1 MSERL
6 KVAIIGPGNIGS
18 DLMYKVLRSPY
29 LELCMLAGIIPSS
42 DGLARAAA
50 LGIPTTAD
58 GIQPILDQPG
68 IRLVFDCTGAK
79 SHLQHAPLLQAA
91 GKIAVDLT
99 PAAIGPYCVPSVNL
113 DEIFDA
119 PNLNLVTC
127 GGQATIPIVAAVSRV
142 ATVAYAEIVATISS
156 KSAGPGTRHN
166 IDEFTKT
173 TSRAVEMVGKA
184 QKGKAIIIL
193 NPADPPIIMRDTI
206 YCELLEEPVDPQAII
221 DSIDQ
226 MVATVQAYVP
236 GYRLRFPPMV
246 HGRQVTT
253 MVEVEGAGDYLPK
266 YSGNLDIINAAAVGI
281 AEKIARR
288 ELNMQEVK

>member
-18 DLMYKVLRSPY
+18 DLMYKVMRSPY
-29 LELCMLAGIIPSS
+29 LEMRMMAGIIATS

-50 LGIPTTAD
+50 LGIPTTSE
-58 GIQPILDQPG
+58 GLQPILDQPD

-79 SHLQHAPLLQAA
+79 PHLQHAPLLKAA

-113 DEIFDA
+113 DENFEA

-127 GGQATIPIVAAVSRV
+127 GGQATIPIVSAVSRV
-142 ATVAYAEIVATISS
+142 ASVGYAEIVATISS
-156 KSAGPGTRHN
+156 KSAGLGTRHN

-173 TSRAVEMVGKA
+173 TARAVEIVGKA
-184 QKGKAIIIL
+184 RKGKAIIIL

-206 YCELLEEPVDPQAII
+206 YCELDEEPADPKPII
-221 DSIDQ
+221 ESIEK
-226 MVATVQAYVP
+226 MVATVQTYVP

-246 HGRQVTT
+246 NGRLVTT
-253 MVEVEGAGDYLPK
+253 MLEVEGAGDYLPK

-281 AEKIARR
+281 AEKIAKR
-288 ELNMQEVK
+288 ELNLEAK